1 MAGGT
6 WKNQN
11 KARPGVYINVAA
23 KNEQAAFAGERGVL
37 TMPVALNWGPEG
49 TLTTITAGEDT
60 FARLGYY
67 SHEILLLRE
76 AFKHAQTVLLYR
88 VNSGGTKATA
98 TAENLTITAKY
109 AGTRGNDIT
118 VAVAVNADDDTEF
131 DVTTYVGLTEI
142 ETQTVEAITGL
153 QANDFVSF
161 SGTGALMA
169 TAGTP
174 LTGGADGTATAGNYT
189 AYLNTAAAATFD
201 VMAIPVDD
209 SEIKALAAA
218 FARRMR
224 EEEGRK
230 IQVVLADYA
239 AADYEGV
246 ISVKNGVILDDGTVI
261 DKTKAV
267 AWVGGATAGAGAA
280 ESLTYTEYD
289 GAIAVDTVYTNSEI
303 EAALRSGEFLFAENY
318 GHIVVEQDI
327 NTLVTYGDTKNYA
340 LSKNRVI
347 RALDGYL
354 NDLQRACTL
363 NYIGRI
369 GNDSDGRNTI
379 KAYAI
384 RLASEYEAM
393 GALQD
398 FDSENDISVSAG
410 AAIDAVVLEAYLQ
423 PVDSVEKIYA
433 TITVGEAE

>member
-6 WKNQN
+6 WKSQN
-11 KARPGVYINVAA
+11 KVRPGVYINVVA
-23 KNEQAAFAGERGVL
+23 KNEQDAYAGERGVL
-37 TMPVALNWGPEG
+37 TMPAALNWGPEG
-49 TLTTITAGEDT
+49 TLMTITAGEDT

-67 SHEILLLRE
+67 SYEILLLRE
-76 AFKHAQTVLLYR
+76 AFKHARTVLLYR
-88 VNSGGTKATA
+88 VNTDGVKATA

-109 AGTRGNDIT
+109 AGTRGNDIRIT
-118 VAVAVNADDDTEF
+118 VAVNVDDDTKF
-131 DVTTYVGLTEI
+131 DVTTYVELAEI
-142 ETQTVEAITGL
+142 ETQTVGTIAELAT
-153 QANDFVSF
+153 NDFVIF
-161 SGTGALMA
+161 SGTGTLAA

-174 LTGGADGTATAGNYT
+174 LTGGTDG
-189 AYLNTAAAATFD
+189 TAAAANYIAYLETAAALTFNT
-201 VMAIPVDD
+201 MAVPVSDG
-209 SEIKALAAA
+209 ETKALAAA

-246 ISVKNGVILDDGTVI
+246 ISVKNGVVLSDGTVI

-289 GAIAVDTVYTNSEI
+289 GAIAVDTVYTNTEI
-303 EAALRSGEFLFAENY
+303 EAALRAGEFLFTESY
-318 GHIVVEQDI
+318 GRIVVEQDI
-327 NTLVTYGDTKNYA
+327 NTLVTYSDTKNYA
-340 LSKNRVI
+340 LSKNRVL

-354 NDLQRACTL
+354 GDIKKACDLY
-363 NYIGRI
+363 YIGKI

-393 GALQD
+393 GALQN
-398 FDSENDISVSAG
+398 FDPENDISVSAG
-410 AAIDAVVLEAYLQ
+410 AAIDAVVLTAYLQ

-433 TITVGEAE
+433 TITVGEA